1 MKFRVEDLRNSVFR
15 IQETR
20 GLGFKKFRGLG
31 FNRCSGLG
39 FKKFRVQD
47 LVSWV
52 LASYFE
58 G

>member
-1 MKFRVEDLRNSVFR
+1 MFR
-15 IQETR
+15 IQEAW

-31 FNRCSGLG
+31 FNKFWGLG